1 VLVVGNDFQII
12 DFEGEPARPLAE
24 RRRKH
29 SPLRDV
35 AGMLRS
41 FDYAIRSALMDLGA
55 GRADQLER
63 LEPWVRLWEE
73 RTRRAFLDGY
83 QEGVGDAASYPEDGE
98 HARALIELFTLE
110 KALYEIR
117 YELDNRP
124 DWVGIPIKSVLDLL
138 EEDGEEEP

>member
-1 VLVVGNDFQII
+1 
-12 DFEGEPARPLAE
+12 
-24 RRRKH
+24 
-29 SPLRDV
+29 
-35 AGMLRS
+35 MLRS

-55 GRADQLER
+55 ERADQLER

-83 QEGVGDAASYPEDGE
+83 QEGVGDAASYPEDVE

-138 EEDGEEEP
+138 EEDGEEGP